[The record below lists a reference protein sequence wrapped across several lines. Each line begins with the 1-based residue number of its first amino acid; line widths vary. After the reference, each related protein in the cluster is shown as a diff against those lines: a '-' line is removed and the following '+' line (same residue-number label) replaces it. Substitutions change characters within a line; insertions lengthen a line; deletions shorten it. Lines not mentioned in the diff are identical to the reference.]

1 MTAPKDRDFARGWK
15 YLEKLLAEED
25 AENEVARIEKLGDD
39 ELFAELRQRGT
50 DPSKIPTAEE
60 FIARGKARA
69 ERRAAEAGGAAP
81 EAIAV
86 REAPPPLTP
95 AAQRMAPVIPIR
107 RPWATALGLL
117 VATFFIVCIFKMS
130 IGPDP
135 VATAPTDRQIAEG
148 DRDLALASCALKE
161 WAACKR
167 YLDEAARLDPKGES
181 EPRVVTARGEIANA
195 AAAEAGVAPR

>member
-1 MTAPKDRDFARGWK
+1 MSPPDKPDHARGWL
-15 YLEKLLAEED
+15 YIEKLLGEE
-25 AENEVARIEKLGDD
+25 EEERIKGLTE
-39 ELFAELRQRGT
+39 AELR
-50 DPSKIPTAEE
+50 AELKPAGPDSGE
-60 FIARGKARA
+60 EWDADELMAM
-69 ERRAAEAGGAAP
+69 AEAELAKKAPPAVLAAP
-81 EAIAV
+81 D
-86 REAPPPLTP
+86 APPPALAPPAPAPPETP
-95 AAQRMAPVIPIR
+95 SPEKVAKVIPIR